1 MSLSGF
7 IYYYRDLLAYN
18 AMWYYTYLVETI
30 KPYYFSNE
38 EIVDKKMNFNYLDYK
53 NNNYVSNSQECSNK
67 NGFCVIKINGTR
79 ELYAPIALNDIT
91 KDYLKYR
98 TTGENE
104 TINKIMNSKSEILTV
119 SVTISSNNETLS
131 PFDCSN
137 LFHKF
142 YFPGNKLVLTP
153 DTAEQMI
160 KLIEYEY
167 DTKFMVDY
175 NNCKIKYV
183 IITMS
188 SQFYMSSNMLLSIS
202 PEGYL
207 DVVNREE
214 E

>member
-7 IYYYRDLLAYN
+7 IYYYRDLFTYN

-38 EIVDKKMNFNYLDYK
+38 EIVDKKMIFNYLDYK

-175 NNCKIKYV
+175 HNCKIKYV